1 MRLTYQY
8 TFIQWLLFFFIY
20 CFLGWVWESCYVS
33 IKKREWI
40 NRGFLHGPML
50 PIYGSGAII
59 VLLCTIGVR
68 DQVILIFIFG
78 MTGATILEYVTGAC
92 MERLFRV
99 RYWDY
104 SHMPLNLK
112 GYICLPVSL
121 GWGVFSVLLVRVIHV
136 PIENAVLQIPERI
149 AEAVTV
155 LCSSAF
161 AADFTLSFGEA
172 MDLRDML
179 IRLSDS
185 NEKIQRLQKRLE
197 VVSAFAEDGLMQY
210 QMKREE
216 RKMSR
221 KEFLEGMIERQREN
235 RRMMLVELI
244 DRVNESIDAGLEKR
258 EELQKIKTQI
268 EQEFKNIG
276 SLTNRAARRS
286 ARLLHRNPN
295 TVSKKYAE
303 ALKQVQEMLKKKK
316 QDTD

>member
-1 MRLTYQY
+1 MAYHY

-20 CFLGWVWESCYVS
+20 CFVGWVWESCYVS
-33 IKKREWI
+33 AKNREWI

-59 VLLCTIGVR
+59 VLICTIGVR
-68 DQVILIFIFG
+68 DQIVLTFLFG
-78 MTGATILEYVTGAC
+78 MIGATILEYVTGAC

-136 PIENAVLQIPERI
+136 PIENLVLQIPERI
-149 AEAVTV
+149 AEVV
-155 LCSSAF
+155 SVVCSSAF
-161 AADFTLSFGEA
+161 AVDFTLSFSEA

-221 KEFLEGMIERQREN
+221 KEFLERMIERQREN

-295 TVSKKYAE
+295 TVSKRYAE

-316 QDTD
+316 

>member
-1 MRLTYQY
+1 MTYQY

-121 GWGVFSVLLVRVIHV
+121 GWGAFSVLLVRVIHV

-295 TVSKKYAE
+295 TVSKRYAE

-316 QDTD
+316 

>member
-121 GWGVFSVLLVRVIHV
+121 GWGVFSVLLMRVIHV
-136 PIENAVLQIPERI
+136 PIENLVLQIPERI
-149 AEAVTV
+149 AEVV
-155 LCSSAF
+155 SVVCSSAF
-161 AADFTLSFGEA
+161 AVDFTLSFSEA

-221 KEFLEGMIERQREN
+221 KEFLERMIERQREN

-295 TVSKKYAE
+295 TVSKRYAE

-316 QDTD
+316 

>member
-1 MRLTYQY
+1 MAYHY

-295 TVSKKYAE
+295 TVSKRYAE

-316 QDTD
+316 

>member
-1 MRLTYQY
+1 MTYHY

-33 IKKREWI
+33 AKNREWI

-59 VLLCTIGVR
+59 VLICTIGVR
-68 DQVILIFIFG
+68 DQIVLTFLFG
-78 MTGATILEYVTGAC
+78 MIGATILEYVTGAC

-104 SHMPLNLK
+104 SHMLLNLK

-136 PIENAVLQIPERI
+136 PIENLVLQIPERI
-149 AEAVTV
+149 AEVV
-155 LCSSAF
+155 SVVCSSAF
-161 AADFTLSFGEA
+161 AVDFTLSFSEA

-295 TVSKKYAE
+295 TVSKRYAE

-316 QDTD
+316 

>member
-121 GWGVFSVLLVRVIHV
+121 GWGVFSVLLMRVIHV
-136 PIENAVLQIPERI
+136 PIENLVLQIPERI
-149 AEAVTV
+149 AEVV
-155 LCSSAF
+155 SVVCSSAF
-161 AADFTLSFGEA
+161 AVDFTLSFSEA

-316 QDTD
+316 QE

>member
-1 MRLTYQY
+1 MAYHY

-33 IKKREWI
+33 AKNREWI

-68 DQVILIFIFG
+68 DQIVLTFLFG
-78 MTGATILEYVTGAC
+78 MIGATILEYVTGAC

-121 GWGVFSVLLVRVIHV
+121 GWGVFSVLLMRVIHV
-136 PIENAVLQIPERI
+136 PIENLVLQIPERI
-149 AEAVTV
+149 AEVV
-155 LCSSAF
+155 SVVCSSAF
-161 AADFTLSFGEA
+161 AVDFTLSFSEA

-197 VVSAFAEDGLMQY
+197 VVSAFAEDSLMQY

-295 TVSKKYAE
+295 TVSKRYAE

-316 QDTD
+316 

>member
-1 MRLTYQY
+1 MTYQY

-20 CFLGWVWESCYVS
+20 CFIGWVWESCYVS

-121 GWGVFSVLLVRVIHV
+121 GWGAFSVLLVRVIHV
-136 PIENAVLQIPERI
+136 PIENLVLQIPERI
-149 AEAVTV
+149 AEVV
-155 LCSSAF
+155 SVVCSSAF
-161 AADFTLSFGEA
+161 AVDFTLSFSEA

-295 TVSKKYAE
+295 TVSKRYAE

-316 QDTD
+316 

>member
-1 MRLTYQY
+1 MAYHY

-33 IKKREWI
+33 AKNREWI

-59 VLLCTIGVR
+59 VLICTIGVR
-68 DQVILIFIFG
+68 DQIVLTFLFG
-78 MTGATILEYVTGAC
+78 MIGATILEYVTGAC

-121 GWGVFSVLLVRVIHV
+121 GWGVFSVLLMRVIHV
-136 PIENAVLQIPERI
+136 PIENLVLQIPERI
-149 AEAVTV
+149 AEVV
-155 LCSSAF
+155 SVVCSSAF
-161 AADFTLSFGEA
+161 AVDFTLSFSEA

-295 TVSKKYAE
+295 TVSKRYAE

-316 QDTD
+316 

>member
-136 PIENAVLQIPERI
+136 PIENLVLQIPERI
-149 AEAVTV
+149 AEVV
-155 LCSSAF
+155 SVVCSSAF
-161 AADFTLSFGEA
+161 AVDFTLSFSEA

-276 SLTNRAARRS
+276 SLTNRAARRY
-286 ARLLHRNPN
+286 AGLLHRNPN
-295 TVSKKYAE
+295 TVSKRYAE

-316 QDTD
+316 

>member
-1 MRLTYQY
+1 MAYHY

-68 DQVILIFIFG
+68 DQVILIFLFG

-136 PIENAVLQIPERI
+136 PIENLVLQIPERI
-149 AEAVTV
+149 AEVV
-155 LCSSAF
+155 SVVCSSAF
-161 AADFTLSFGEA
+161 AVDFTLSFSEA

-295 TVSKKYAE
+295 TVSKRYAE

-316 QDTD
+316 

>member
-1 MRLTYQY
+1 MTYQY

-33 IKKREWI
+33 AKNREWI

-68 DQVILIFIFG
+68 DQIVLTFLFG
-78 MTGATILEYVTGAC
+78 MIGATILEYVTGAC

-121 GWGVFSVLLVRVIHV
+121 GWGVFSVLLMRVIHV
-136 PIENAVLQIPERI
+136 PIENLVLQIPERI
-149 AEAVTV
+149 AEVV
-155 LCSSAF
+155 SVVCSSAF
-161 AADFTLSFGEA
+161 AVDFTLSFSEA

-221 KEFLEGMIERQREN
+221 KEFLERMIERQREN

-295 TVSKKYAE
+295 TVSKRYAE

-316 QDTD
+316 

>member
-59 VLLCTIGVR
+59 VLLCTIRVR
-68 DQVILIFIFG
+68 DQVILIFLFG

-121 GWGVFSVLLVRVIHV
+121 GWGAFSVLLVRVIHV
-136 PIENAVLQIPERI
+136 PIENLVLQIPERI
-149 AEAVTV
+149 AEVV
-155 LCSSAF
+155 SVVCSSAF
-161 AADFTLSFGEA
+161 AVDFTLSFSEA

-295 TVSKKYAE
+295 TVSKRYAE

-316 QDTD
+316 

>member
-1 MRLTYQY
+1 MAYHY

-136 PIENAVLQIPERI
+136 PIENLVLQIPERI
-149 AEAVTV
+149 AEVV
-155 LCSSAF
+155 SVVCSSAF
-161 AADFTLSFGEA
+161 AVDFTLSFSEA

-221 KEFLEGMIERQREN
+221 KEFLERMIERQREN

-295 TVSKKYAE
+295 TVSKRYAE

-316 QDTD
+316 

>member
-59 VLLCTIGVR
+59 VLLCTIGER

-136 PIENAVLQIPERI
+136 PIENLVLQIPERI
-149 AEAVTV
+149 AEVV
-155 LCSSAF
+155 SVVCSSAF
-161 AADFTLSFGEA
+161 AVDFTLSFSEA

-295 TVSKKYAE
+295 TVSKRYAE

-316 QDTD
+316 

>member
-121 GWGVFSVLLVRVIHV
+121 GWGAFSVLLVRVIHV
-136 PIENAVLQIPERI
+136 PIENLVLQIPERI
-149 AEAVTV
+149 AEVV
-155 LCSSAF
+155 SVVCSSAF
-161 AADFTLSFGEA
+161 AVDFTLSFSEA

-295 TVSKKYAE
+295 TVSKRYAE
-303 ALKQVQEMLKKKK
+303 ALKRNRNEEK
-316 QDTD
+316 TT

>member
-112 GYICLPVSL
+112 GYFCLPVSL

-136 PIENAVLQIPERI
+136 PIENLVLQIPERI
-149 AEAVTV
+149 AEVV
-155 LCSSAF
+155 SVVCSSAF
-161 AADFTLSFGEA
+161 AMDFTLSFSEA

-295 TVSKKYAE
+295 TVSKRYAE

-316 QDTD
+316 

>member
-59 VLLCTIGVR
+59 VLICTIGVR
-68 DQVILIFIFG
+68 DQIVLTFLFG
-78 MTGATILEYVTGAC
+78 MIGATILEYVTGDC

-136 PIENAVLQIPERI
+136 PIENLVLQIPERI
-149 AEAVTV
+149 AEAVSV
-155 LCSSAF
+155 VCSSAF
-161 AADFTLSFGEA
+161 AVDFTLSFSEA

-295 TVSKKYAE
+295 TVSKRYAE

-316 QDTD
+316 

>member
-1 MRLTYQY
+1 MAYHY

-33 IKKREWI
+33 AKNREWI

-68 DQVILIFIFG
+68 DQIVLTFLFG
-78 MTGATILEYVTGAC
+78 MIGATILEYVTGAC

-121 GWGVFSVLLVRVIHV
+121 GWGVFSVLLMRVIHV
-136 PIENAVLQIPERI
+136 PIENLVLQIPERI
-149 AEAVTV
+149 AEVV
-155 LCSSAF
+155 SVVCSSAF
-161 AADFTLSFGEA
+161 AVDFTLSFSEA

-221 KEFLEGMIERQREN
+221 KEFLERMIERQREN

-244 DRVNESIDAGLEKR
+244 DRVNEYIDAGLEKR

-295 TVSKKYAE
+295 TVSKRYAE

-316 QDTD
+316 

>member
-1 MRLTYQY
+1 MAYHY

-33 IKKREWI
+33 AKNREWI

-59 VLLCTIGVR
+59 VLICTIGVR
-68 DQVILIFIFG
+68 DQIVLTFLFG
-78 MTGATILEYVTGAC
+78 MIGATILEYVTGAC

-121 GWGVFSVLLVRVIHV
+121 GWGVFSVLLMRVIHV
-136 PIENAVLQIPERI
+136 PIENLVLQIPERI

-221 KEFLEGMIERQREN
+221 KEFLERMIERQREN

>member
-1 MRLTYQY
+1 MAYHY

-33 IKKREWI
+33 AKNREWI

-68 DQVILIFIFG
+68 DQIVLTFLFG
-78 MTGATILEYVTGAC
+78 MIGATILEYVTGAC

-121 GWGVFSVLLVRVIHV
+121 GWGAFSVLLMRVIHV
-136 PIENAVLQIPERI
+136 PIENLVLQIPERI
-149 AEAVTV
+149 AEVV
-155 LCSSAF
+155 SVVCSSAF
-161 AADFTLSFGEA
+161 AVDFTLSFSEA

-197 VVSAFAEDGLMQY
+197 VVSAFAEDSLMQY

-295 TVSKKYAE
+295 TVSKRYAE

-316 QDTD
+316 

>member
-68 DQVILIFIFG
+68 DQIVLTFLFG
-78 MTGATILEYVTGAC
+78 MIGATILEYVTGAC

-121 GWGVFSVLLVRVIHV
+121 GWGVFSVLLMRVIHV
-136 PIENAVLQIPERI
+136 PIENLVLQIPERI
-149 AEAVTV
+149 AEVV
-155 LCSSAF
+155 SVVCSSAF
-161 AADFTLSFGEA
+161 AVDFTLSFSEA

-221 KEFLEGMIERQREN
+221 KEFLERMIERQREN

-295 TVSKKYAE
+295 TVSKRYAE

-316 QDTD
+316 

>member
-1 MRLTYQY
+1 MTYQY

-33 IKKREWI
+33 AKNREWI

-68 DQVILIFIFG
+68 DQVILIFLFG

-136 PIENAVLQIPERI
+136 PIENLVLQIPERI
-149 AEAVTV
+149 AEVV
-155 LCSSAF
+155 SVVCSSAF
-161 AADFTLSFGEA
+161 AVDFTLSFSEA

-295 TVSKKYAE
+295 TVSKRYAE

-316 QDTD
+316 

>member
-68 DQVILIFIFG
+68 DQVILIFLFG

-136 PIENAVLQIPERI
+136 PIENLVLQIPERI
-149 AEAVTV
+149 AEVV
-155 LCSSAF
+155 SVVCSSAF
-161 AADFTLSFGEA
+161 AVDFTMSFSEA

-216 RKMSR
+216 RKISR

-295 TVSKKYAE
+295 TVSKRYAE

-316 QDTD
+316 

>member
-1 MRLTYQY
+1 MRLIYQY

-136 PIENAVLQIPERI
+136 PIENLVLQIPERI
-149 AEAVTV
+149 AEVV
-155 LCSSAF
+155 SVVCSSAF
-161 AADFTLSFGEA
+161 AVDFTLSFSEA

-295 TVSKKYAE
+295 TVSKRYAE

-316 QDTD
+316 

>member
-1 MRLTYQY
+1 MAYHY

-33 IKKREWI
+33 AKNREWI

-68 DQVILIFIFG
+68 DQIVLTFLFG
-78 MTGATILEYVTGAC
+78 MIGATILEYVTGAC

-121 GWGVFSVLLVRVIHV
+121 GWGVFSVLLMRVIHV
-136 PIENAVLQIPERI
+136 PIENLVLQIPERI
-149 AEAVTV
+149 AEVV
-155 LCSSAF
+155 SVVCSSAF
-161 AADFTLSFGEA
+161 AVDFTLSFSEA

-221 KEFLEGMIERQREN
+221 KEFLERMIERQREN

-295 TVSKKYAE
+295 TVSKRYAE

-316 QDTD
+316 QE

>member
-295 TVSKKYAE
+295 TVSKRYAE

-316 QDTD
+316 

>member
-33 IKKREWI
+33 AKNREWI

-59 VLLCTIGVR
+59 VLICTIGVR
-68 DQVILIFIFG
+68 DQIVLTFLFG
-78 MTGATILEYVTGAC
+78 MIGATILEYVTGAC

-121 GWGVFSVLLVRVIHV
+121 GWGVFSVLLMRVIHV
-136 PIENAVLQIPERI
+136 PIENLVLQIPERI
-149 AEAVTV
+149 AEVV
-155 LCSSAF
+155 SVVCSSAF
-161 AADFTLSFGEA
+161 AVDFTLSFSEA

-295 TVSKKYAE
+295 TVSKRYAE

-316 QDTD
+316 

>member
-121 GWGVFSVLLVRVIHV
+121 GWGVFSVLLMRVIHV
-136 PIENAVLQIPERI
+136 PIENLVLQIPERI
-149 AEAVTV
+149 AEVV
-155 LCSSAF
+155 SVVCSSAF
-161 AADFTLSFGEA
+161 AVDFTLSFSEA

-295 TVSKKYAE
+295 TVSKRYAE

-316 QDTD
+316 

>member
-121 GWGVFSVLLVRVIHV
+121 GWGAFSVLLVRVIHV
-136 PIENAVLQIPERI
+136 PIENLVLQIPERI
-149 AEAVTV
+149 AEVV
-155 LCSSAF
+155 SVVCSSAF
-161 AADFTLSFGEA
+161 AV
-172 MDLRDML
+172 
-179 IRLSDS
+179 
-185 NEKIQRLQKRLE
+185 EKIQRLQKRLE
-197 VVSAFAEDGLMQY
+197 VVSAFAEDSLMQY

-295 TVSKKYAE
+295 TVSKRYAE

-316 QDTD
+316 

>member
-68 DQVILIFIFG
+68 DQVIMIFIFG

-136 PIENAVLQIPERI
+136 PIENLVLQIPERI
-149 AEAVTV
+149 AEVV
-155 LCSSAF
+155 SVVCSSAF
-161 AADFTLSFGEA
+161 AVDFTLSFSEA

-295 TVSKKYAE
+295 TVSKRYAE

-316 QDTD
+316 

>member
-68 DQVILIFIFG
+68 DQVILIFLFG

-121 GWGVFSVLLVRVIHV
+121 GWGAFSVLLVRVIHV
-136 PIENAVLQIPERI
+136 PIENLVLQIPERI
-149 AEAVTV
+149 AEVV
-155 LCSSAF
+155 SVVCSSAF
-161 AADFTLSFGEA
+161 AVDFTLSFSEA

-295 TVSKKYAE
+295 TVSKRYAE

-316 QDTD
+316 

>member
-136 PIENAVLQIPERI
+136 PIENLVLQIPERI
-149 AEAVTV
+149 AEVV
-155 LCSSAF
+155 SVVCSSAF
-161 AADFTLSFGEA
+161 AVDFTLSFSEA

-221 KEFLEGMIERQREN
+221 KEFLGGMIERQREN

-295 TVSKKYAE
+295 TVSKRYAE

-316 QDTD
+316 

>member
-104 SHMPLNLK
+104 NHMPLNLK

-136 PIENAVLQIPERI
+136 PIENLVLQIPERI
-149 AEAVTV
+149 AEVV
-155 LCSSAF
+155 SVVCSSAF
-161 AADFTLSFGEA
+161 AVDFTLSFSEA

-295 TVSKKYAE
+295 TVSKRYAE

-316 QDTD
+316 

>member
-136 PIENAVLQIPERI
+136 PIEEIVLRIPDRI
-149 AEAVTV
+149 AEVAAVV
-155 LCSSAF
+155 CSAAF
-161 AADFTLSFGEA
+161 AVDFTVSFGEA

-179 IRLSDS
+179 AS
-185 NEKIQRLQKRLE
+185 
-197 VVSAFAEDGLMQY
+197 G
-210 QMKREE
+210 
-216 RKMSR
+216 
-221 KEFLEGMIERQREN
+221 
-235 RRMMLVELI
+235 
-244 DRVNESIDAGLEKR
+244 
-258 EELQKIKTQI
+258 
-268 EQEFKNIG
+268 
-276 SLTNRAARRS
+276 
-286 ARLLHRNPN
+286 
-295 TVSKKYAE
+295 
-303 ALKQVQEMLKKKK
+303 
-316 QDTD
+316 

>member
-1 MRLTYQY
+1 MTYQY

-121 GWGVFSVLLVRVIHV
+121 GWGAFSVLLVRVIHV
-136 PIENAVLQIPERI
+136 PIENLVLQIPERI
-149 AEAVTV
+149 AEVV
-155 LCSSAF
+155 SVVCSSAF
-161 AADFTLSFGEA
+161 AVDFTLSFSEA

-295 TVSKKYAE
+295 TVSKRYAE

-316 QDTD
+316 

>member
-1 MRLTYQY
+1 MTYQY

-136 PIENAVLQIPERI
+136 PIENLVLQIPERI
-149 AEAVTV
+149 AEVV
-155 LCSSAF
+155 SVVCSSAF
-161 AADFTLSFGEA
+161 AVDFTLSFSEA

-221 KEFLEGMIERQREN
+221 KEFLERMIERQREN

-295 TVSKKYAE
+295 TVSKRYAE

-316 QDTD
+316 

>member
-1 MRLTYQY
+1 MTYQY

-136 PIENAVLQIPERI
+136 PIENLVLQIPERI
-149 AEAVTV
+149 AEVV
-155 LCSSAF
+155 SVVCSSAF
-161 AADFTLSFGEA
+161 AVDFTLSFSEA

-295 TVSKKYAE
+295 TVSKRYAE

-316 QDTD
+316 

>member
-1 MRLTYQY
+1 MAYHY

-121 GWGVFSVLLVRVIHV
+121 GWGVFSVLLMRVIHV
-136 PIENAVLQIPERI
+136 PIENLVLQIPERI
-149 AEAVTV
+149 AEVV
-155 LCSSAF
+155 SVVCSSAF
-161 AADFTLSFGEA
+161 AVDFTLSFSEA

-295 TVSKKYAE
+295 TVSKRYAE

-316 QDTD
+316 